1 MGYGLTME
9 GWDPRLVHALAGH
22 HRVVM
27 FDNAGIGRT
36 RQLPVTASIDDMAD
50 QTSALI
56 TARTLIADGAE
67 DALDPVGNDQT
78 LHHLIHGSQLK
89 LNPDAG
95 HAFLFQDWSSFAAE
109 VNRFLAAA

>member
-9 GWDPRLVHALAGH
+9 GWDPRLVHVLAGH

-56 TARTLIADGAE
+56 AALRLGRARCPTGTSATT
-67 DALDPVGNDQT
+67 PP
-78 LHHLIHGSQLK
+78 GSG
-89 LNPDAG
+89 PARSPPG
-95 HAFLFQDWSSFAAE
+95 P
-109 VNRFLAAA
+109 